1 MLGKE
6 KKREVESI
14 GKLDNMLCPDRTSLN
29 QTLGYEIGGTS
40 YFDRYS
46 YLEFQFIP
54 CDSSAENPGCA
65 SVLDRAKFFK
75 DNEITISWFDEAFNL
90 QPSLNFEEYLA
101 QNRSEKVSVSMK
113 TISKHVSPSDQKV
126 VKLGLKEN
134 YALFV
139 DPDEAEPTIERL
151 TYFDTVVRDLDDVA
165 VNHSDGSQEPFLRV
179 QLHLDK

>member
-1 MLGKE
+1 M
-6 KKREVESI
+6 
-14 GKLDNMLCPDRTSLN
+14 
-29 QTLGYEIGGTS
+29 
-40 YFDRYS
+40 
-46 YLEFQFIP
+46 EFQFIP
-54 CDSSAENPGCA
+54 CDSSTENPGCA
-65 SVLDRAKFFK
+65 SVFDRDNFFK

-101 QNRSEKVSVSMK
+101 QNRNEKVSISMR

-151 TYFDTVVRDLDDVA
+151 TYFETVVRDLDDVA
-165 VNHSDGSQEPFLRV
+165 VDHSDGS
-179 QLHLDK
+179 